1 MSITFGSTNT
11 NPTRSLNAQKQ
22 QRLLPFRHI
31 PYSRSVRQKKIE
43 EPALINYTVDTVEQ
57 QISYTMN
64 YGKYNTLYIIGGVD
78 VGGSNKFIT
87 DFQSMCKGSVRI
99 TTAAQFNKIAFK
111 CNDILFVQH
120 LVKDITPQHICA
132 LYAKCNVRIMI
143 NIHDYY
149 YLSSTLNINNNIPH
163 NQYLSNSTVSTS
175 VKDMFSIAEA
185 IIHPSRFTYDQF
197 SKYFPTNNFVISPH
211 IDYTILD
218 STLAIPKILQNTI
231 NVGVM
236 HGNSAYKGQEY
247 ITYLQN
253 TYKQYNSHTIR
264 FHIVGESIPTYTE
277 NEFFEFIVKYNIHF
291 LLALNKWGETYC
303 YSISKYM
310 KSGLPI
316 LYNNLGA
323 FKERIPIKPHY
334 MKVFDTE
341 VAFNANDKLLL
352 DARFKAMMDFVITN
366 NGTVERGSIN
376 IEIQLP
382 AFYSSIV
389 SKWEK
394 IDPMK
399 VENVILLSSSIVT
412 SKNPLSY
419 TGIRSVYSN
428 EERFQQTLKNI
439 HILRYKIPNS
449 AIILIDPTDVPTE
462 WKEYL
467 KTLVDTYIDAND
479 DPMLKILT
487 DTCLNKGVAEC
498 AQLLKCLD
506 RIGEYKNT
514 KNIFKLTGRYYLS
527 KSFRYSNFC
536 DNMVHFK
543 TVPPSSVFFEK
554 VPACFTFLFK
564 VPYIYMDK
572 LAVALSNT
580 IQKGKETLASIETI
594 LPYEFDKSIVR
605 YDATLGVSGFVGPN
619 KHFLNDVV

>member
-1 MSITFGSTNT
+1 
-11 NPTRSLNAQKQ
+11 
-22 QRLLPFRHI
+22 
-31 PYSRSVRQKKIE
+31 
-43 EPALINYTVDTVEQ
+43 
-57 QISYTMN
+57 
-64 YGKYNTLYIIGGVD
+64 
-78 VGGSNKFIT
+78 
-87 DFQSMCKGSVRI
+87 
-99 TTAAQFNKIAFK
+99 
-111 CNDILFVQH
+111 
-120 LVKDITPQHICA
+120 
-132 LYAKCNVRIMI
+132 
-143 NIHDYY
+143 
-149 YLSSTLNINNNIPH
+149 
-163 NQYLSNSTVSTS
+163 
-175 VKDMFSIAEA
+175 MFSIAEA

-218 STLAIPKILQNTI
+218 STLAIPAILQNTI

-236 HGNSAYKGQEY
+236 HGNSIYKGQEY
-247 ITYLQN
+247 IAYLQN

-291 LLALNKWGETYC
+291 LVALNKWGETYC

-316 LYNNLGA
+316 LYNNVGA
-323 FKERIPIKPHY
+323 FKERVPIKAY
-334 MKVFDTE
+334 FMKVFDTE
-341 VAFNANDKLLL
+341 VAFNTNDKLLL
-352 DARFKAMMDFVITN
+352 DARFKAMVEFVITN
-366 NGTVERGSIN
+366 NGPVERGLIN
-376 IEIQLP
+376 VELQLP

-394 IDPMK
+394 IAPLN
-399 VENVILLSSSIVT
+399 VENVILLSSSIIT
-412 SKNPLSY
+412 SKYPLSY
-419 TGIRSVYSN
+419 TGIRSVFSN
-428 EERFQQTLKNI
+428 EERYHQTLKNI
-439 HILRYKIPNS
+439 HILRYKIPNT
-449 AIILIDPTDVPTE
+449 AIILIDPTEVPME
-462 WKEYL
+462 WKEHL
-467 KTLVDTYIDAND
+467 KTLVDIYIDAND
-479 DPMLKILT
+479 DPVLKILT

-498 AQLLKCLD
+498 TQILKCLD
-506 RIGEYKNT
+506 HIGEYKNA

-527 KSFRYSNFC
+527 KSFRYSNFA
-536 DNMVHFK
+536 DNKVHFK

-580 IQKGKETLASIETI
+580 IKKGKETLASIETI